1 MSDMLALAAAPLII
15 WIGVFLYIWR
25 VDSKAGRLKR

>member
-1 MSDMLALAAAPLII
+1 LSDKLAMAAAPLII

-25 VDSKAGRLKR
+25 VDCRAGKLKP